1 MVEAGSFYTFY
12 QNKLTG
18 QRQDKELTGQG
29 NLGFSHLIR
38 EESK

>member
-1 MVEAGSFYTFY
+1 MVEAGTFYTFY
-12 QNKLTG
+12 KKLTG
-18 QRQDKELTGQG
+18 QRQDKGLTGQR